1 MKNLKNFEIINQSR
15 HSNQSVCLGE
25 QVFETTTPPLNS
37 ILKHHIF
44 RETLRNHFQ
53 PTKKIVQKEFRTKS
67 RVFYRFISSVFYT
80 PLCVCIDYSTN
91 NRKDSNTR
99 EKKNLSSCRV
109 GVECCFFEFKK
120 FKKFKIFPIE
130 VCSTSHSRC

>member
-53 PTKKIVQKEFRTKS
+53 PTKKRS
-67 RVFYRFISSVFYT
+67 R
-80 PLCVCIDYSTN
+80 
-91 NRKDSNTR
+91 
-99 EKKNLSSCRV
+99 KNLEQNLEYFI
-109 GVECCFFEFKK
+109 GL
-120 FKKFKIFPIE
+120 
-130 VCSTSHSRC
+130 